1 MLKSKIVLIGLLA
14 ALLMFSVM
22 FAHHAHAQIVATTP
36 IVSGCNATG
45 NITVCTMTD
54 ASTQRAWLIVYTSSG
69 VSVVEDDLRK

>member
-1 MLKSKIVLIGLLA
+1 MKRLLLVAALA
-14 ALLMFSVM
+14 AIPTLSIIFT
-22 FAHHAHAQIVATTP
+22 HHTYAQIVATTP